1 MYGVLM
7 DGRLLLLCECCFTFL
22 PACALIGFSPIC
34 FPSASK
40 RKSISILQ
48 GFGLRAIWS
57 QAFRSFLSFLRGK
70 KDKAAAHRTRGSERA
85 MQRSHVLGC
94 YHRVILLHPLR
105 GLGCS
110 PGRLP
115 RRPCRWS
122 NGICLLC
129 RQFLV
134 VLVVVPLRLLPH
146 YNILCSFP
154 QSHVHRSG
162 PTGGNAGRM

>member
-1 MYGVLM
+1 M
-7 DGRLLLLCECCFTFL
+7 
-22 PACALIGFSPIC
+22 LIYLS
-34 FPSASK
+34 SAIGS
-40 RKSISILQ
+40 SCLSAIFMPEQISA
-48 GFGLRAIWS
+48 GSNLRVVRC

-70 KDKAAAHRTRGSERA
+70 KDKAAAHRTRGSDGT

-129 RQFLV
+129 RQFLLL
-134 VLVVVPLRLLPH
+134 LVVVPLRLLSH
-146 YNILCSFP
+146 CNILCSFP